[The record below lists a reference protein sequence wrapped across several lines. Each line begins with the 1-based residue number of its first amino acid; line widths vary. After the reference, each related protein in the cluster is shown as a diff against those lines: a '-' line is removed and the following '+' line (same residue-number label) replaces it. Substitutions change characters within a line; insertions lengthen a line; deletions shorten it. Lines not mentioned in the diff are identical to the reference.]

1 MKRTLL
7 AITAILGTALAA
19 HASLIFSNSFAY
31 PDGPLVTVSAGS
43 PLGEWITH
51 SGNTTGQVDV
61 VSGKVNLTQSES
73 EDVSTVLT
81 NAAFPTPISSGTIYA
96 SFVVNFSQ
104 VPNGTGG
111 YFWHFRD
118 TGTFNFRARV
128 WASTNGAAADSFRVG
143 VSVGGNSPVYI
154 PMDLSLNQDY
164 KLVVRYNL
172 DASTATL
179 WINPTS
185 EASANSVTATD
196 SYAAIP
202 LYNVCLRQAGSN
214 PGIGVLTV
222 DDLLVGTTFGDV
234 SVIGGP
240 PSISAIDNQSIPAN
254 SSTGPLAFIVDDVET
269 PAENLVVTGTSDN
282 PTLVPNNPANI
293 TFGGSGNNRTVTI
306 TPAAGQQGIANIS
319 IVVTD
324 GNNDSA
330 TNTFRVTVGIP
341 NISAIANQDIKMN
354 TATPAIPFT
363 VGDAETPNSLVVT
376 AASSNPALVQDSK
389 ILISGTG
396 TSRTVTITP
405 ETDQVGLTTITLTV
419 SDGTLTASSS
429 FIVTVYPELGLWL
442 GDDFTYPDGPIIESS
457 LGFWTAHFG
466 TANDAFVAS
475 GRLLLTQTNVDD
487 IRAFFTNSVY
497 APVTSGIIL
506 YSKFTVNF
514 TQLPRGSG
522 GYFAHFKDTG
532 TFNFRARVF
541 AMTNG
546 AAPGKFRL
554 GISNG
559 GFNTANFPQ
568 DLDLN
573 TPYTVVTRYN
583 VGTGASTLWINPIAP
598 GSPSVS
604 ATDPTTPVDIWNYCF
619 RQDGTSGNIGALY
632 VDDLLVGTA
641 FSDVVPTTPP
651 PTPEPL
657 SIKIVGGNVVL
668 EWTKPAFSLEAASS
682 ITGPWSR
689 ISGASSPYSAPAT
702 DSAKFF
708 RLVYP

>member
-19 HASLIFSNSFAY
+19 HASLILSNSFEYA
-31 PDGPLVTVSAGS
+31 DGPITTVSAGS
-43 PLGEWITH
+43 PLGVWTNH
-51 SGNTTGQVDV
+51 SGSGAVEILG
-61 VSGKVNLTQSES
+61 GKVSLSQSRG
-73 EDVSTVLT
+73 EDVSSGI
-81 NAAFPTPISSGTIYA
+81 PTTSSGTLYA

-104 VPNGTGG
+104 VPNGAGS

-118 TGTFNFRARV
+118 TGTGFRAKV

-143 VSVGGNSPVYI
+143 VSVSTNSPVYI

-164 KLVVRYNL
+164 KLVVRYDL

-185 EASANSVTATD
+185 EASANSVTAND

-202 LYNVCLRQAGSN
+202 LYSVCFRQTGSN

-254 SSTGPLAFIVDDVET
+254 SSTGPLAFTVSDVET
-269 PAENLVVTGTSDN
+269 PAESLVVTGTSDN

-341 NISAIANQDIKMN
+341 TISAIANQDIKMN

-389 ILISGTG
+389 VLISGTG

-457 LGFWTAHFG
+457 LGFWTAHSG
-466 TANDAFVAS
+466 TSNDTYIAS

-506 YSKFTVNF
+506 YSRFTVNF
-514 TQLPRGSG
+514 TQLPRPSGG

-559 GFNTANFPQ
+559 GFNTVNFPQ

-604 ATDPTTPVDIWNYCF
+604 ATDPATPVDIWNYCF
-619 RQDGTSGNIGALY
+619 RQDGTSGGIGALY

-657 SIKIVGGNVVL
+657 SVKYVSGNIVL